1 MIRLKPEEH
10 EMSFDDKFAA
20 AFGSGLADIK
30 FCIRKTDKLS
40 VDQLKEDALKFR
52 EAIEDKRVS
61 PVSGVD

>member
-1 MIRLKPEEH
+1 
-10 EMSFDDKFAA
+10 MSFDDKFAA